1 MFLLQKRNKLY
12 FCRNKTVM
20 KVKPCCF
27 KGDDDLR
34 CGFEQWRIECEFLS
48 VGTVDGG

>member
-27 KGDDDLR
+27 EGND
-34 CGFEQWRIECEFLS
+34 EILS
-48 VGTVDGG
+48 SFAKLG